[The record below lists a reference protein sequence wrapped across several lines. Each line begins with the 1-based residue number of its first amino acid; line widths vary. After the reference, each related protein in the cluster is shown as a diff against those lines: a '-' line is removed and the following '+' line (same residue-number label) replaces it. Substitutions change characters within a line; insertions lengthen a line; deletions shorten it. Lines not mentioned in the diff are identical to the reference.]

1 MGKNDWAIVV
11 GIDTYFDA
19 NLPSLKGPDN
29 DAQAFYDW
37 VTSPSGGG
45 VPPGKP
51 VSDTKQAFL
60 IQSSTFH
67 RPFASLQN
75 ALPTPREIEE
85 TFKTLIDVADANAE
99 KGAGLKIGDR
109 LYLFFAGHGFE
120 PHHPAESVALMTAN
134 ATSEEVAH
142 VLGTYLADWVYY
154 MAFFNEVFLFMDCCR
169 NPDKSVQPSMPYP
182 DQRAND
188 YQKVRRFYGFGARG
202 AKEAVERDFG
212 GKVHGVFT
220 YTLLEGLR
228 GAAADPDDPTIIT
241 AESLRGYLYSAFPK
255 NLDSQQAANPNI
267 PNEPEVRYE
276 QKATKLRIVG
286 KTGVIA
292 RVQQAIGIA
301 KAPDFP
307 VRITTQQHIGKTA
320 NIRDKE
326 WDVINTIVLAAS
338 NDLRLERGYYQL
350 EVPGAGEQLFEVS
363 GAGGTV
369 DVIV

>member
-11 GIDTYFDA
+11 GIDTYFDP
-19 NLPSLKGPDN
+19 NLPSLKGPAN

-37 VTSPSGGG
+37 VTSPEGGA
-45 VPPGKP
+45 VPT
-51 VSDTKQAFL
+51 SDDPKKKQAFL
-60 IQSSTFH
+60 IQSSAFH
-67 RPFASLQN
+67 PPFASLQN
-75 ALPTPREIEE
+75 ALPTPKEIED
-85 TFKTLIDVADANAE
+85 TFHTLIDVADANAE
-99 KGAGLKIGDR
+99 EGGGLKIGDR

-134 ATSEEVAH
+134 ATAQEVAH

-154 MAFFNEVFLFMDCCR
+154 AAFFNEVFLFMDCCR
-169 NPDKSVQPSMPYP
+169 NPDKSVQPAMPYP

-188 YQKVRRFYGFGARG
+188 YYKVRRFYGFGARG
-202 AKEAVERDFG
+202 AKEAIERDFN

-228 GAAADPDDPTIIT
+228 GAASDPDDPTIIT

-255 NLDSQQAANPNI
+255 NLDAQQLANPNI

-286 KTGVIA
+286 KTGVFA
-292 RVQQAIGIA
+292 RVQQAIGLA
-301 KAPDFP
+301 KAPDFS
-307 VRITTQQHIGKTA
+307 VRITTQQHVGKTA
-320 NIRDKE
+320 TIRDKAWE
-326 WDVINTIVLAAS
+326 VVNTIVLAAS
-338 NDLRLERGYYQL
+338 TELRLARGLYAV
-350 EVPGAGEQLFEVS
+350 EVPGASEQLFEVT

-369 DVIV
+369 DVTV